1 MPVLIVGALG
11 LNAAPAPAAPLAP
24 APARRTVVVSPDG
37 VKIIAYEWGNP
48 AGPPILFI
56 HGSFQSSLS
65 WMDQT
70 ADPRLTSKYRLV
82 AFDLRGHG
90 GSDKPDDVVAYRDGA
105 RWAGDVAA
113 VIDMLHLQKPVVV
126 AWSYGARV
134 LADYL
139 QAHGD
144 RQLGGIVLV
153 GARSTTG
160 GSAPDAE
167 AGRVAQRALISDPM
181 TFFAATRDFV
191 LLCAQKPIP
200 AAQVDLLTLASV
212 QTPAYVRQAMSG
224 RPLVDQ
230 AVFKAIDVP
239 VLIVEGQADRVVNPA
254 AAADNHALIQ
264 NSSLSLYQGVGHSPF
279 LEDPKRFDAELDAF
293 VGGLWPTAR
302 R

>member
-1 MPVLIVGALG
+1 MGIGAWSAAAALARSVLMPVLIIGVLG

-24 APARRTVVVSPDG
+24 ATVPARRTVVVSPDG
-37 VKIIAYEWGNP
+37 VKLIAYEWGNP

-90 GSDKPDDVVAYRDGA
+90 GSDKPDDVAAYRDGA

-113 VIDMLHLQKPVVV
+113 VIDTLHLQKPVVV

-144 RQLGGIVLV
+144 GRLGGIVLV
-153 GARSTTG
+153 GARSTNGGAARDLAADPDTG
-160 GSAPDAE
+160 RIA
-167 AGRVAQRALISDPM
+167 RQALSGDPM
-181 TFFAATRDFV
+181 IFFEATRAFV
-191 LLCAQKPIP
+191 LLCTQKPIP
-200 AAQVDLLTLASV
+200 TAQVDILTLASV

-224 RPLVDQ
+224 RPLVDA
-230 AVFKAIDVP
+230 AVF
-239 VLIVEGQADRVVNPA
+239 
-254 AAADNHALIQ
+254 
-264 NSSLSLYQGVGHSPF
+264 
-279 LEDPKRFDAELDAF
+279 
-293 VGGLWPTAR
+293 R
-302 R
+302 RSMSRS